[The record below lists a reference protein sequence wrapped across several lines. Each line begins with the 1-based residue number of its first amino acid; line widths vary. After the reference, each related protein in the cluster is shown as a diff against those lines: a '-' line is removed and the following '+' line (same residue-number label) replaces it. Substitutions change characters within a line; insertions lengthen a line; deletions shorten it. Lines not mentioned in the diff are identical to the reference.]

1 MEICLIILLFI
12 PYLVLKYF
20 LTDHD
25 TQADKD
31 RVRFQEGIEYIRNNQ
46 FDEAFL
52 FFDKAVK
59 AYPKSAVAYACRG
72 KCNLYEENYYS
83 ALYDLT
89 QALSFDNTL
98 ADCYLD
104 KGKAL
109 MALQEYR
116 EAFQEFDK
124 AVWFFRNENAD
135 ALRLR
140 GLSRLRMQQYI
151 QSERD
156 LVRAY
161 ELGDEDSGYILSQ
174 APFNKLLATRS

>member
-12 PYLVLKYF
+12 PYLIIKYY

-25 TQADKD
+25 TKSEKDK
-31 RVRFQEGIEYIRNNQ
+31 VRFQDGIILINEKKT
-46 FDEAFL
+46 DEAFEY
-52 FFDKAVK
+52 FDQAVK
-59 AYPKSAVAYACRG
+59 SNPKSAIAYAYRG
-72 KCNLYEENYYS
+72 KCNLIHENYYS
-83 ALYDLT
+83 ALFDFS
-89 QALSFDNTL
+89 QAISFDNTI

-109 MALQEYR
+109 MSLSEFK
-116 EAFQEFDK
+116 EAFLEFDK

-140 GLSRLRMQQYI
+140 GLARLRMQQFA

-156 LVRAY
+156 FLRAM
-161 ELGDEDSGYILSQ
+161 ELGDEDARYILTQ
-174 APFNKLLATRS
+174 APFYRKQTA